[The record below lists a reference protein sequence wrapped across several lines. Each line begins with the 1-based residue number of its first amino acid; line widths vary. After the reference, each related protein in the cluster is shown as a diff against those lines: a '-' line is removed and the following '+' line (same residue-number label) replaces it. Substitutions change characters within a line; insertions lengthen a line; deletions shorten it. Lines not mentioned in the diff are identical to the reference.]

1 MGQIVGPHGTG
12 KSTLLK
18 AISDEMRRQ
27 GETVVEVVL
36 RDRQKK
42 LPPELHERLRELRG
56 KIFVLTIDGY
66 EQLSFFERLRLRW
79 IRIRRRCGLLITVH
93 RPVAGWPILYETSP
107 DFETLKRVLRH
118 LLRGETLISAES
130 LDTLYKKHHGN
141 LRLILLDLY
150 DEWERRH
157 EPDSGTINTIPL
169 TP

>member
-27 GETVVEVVL
+27 GETVVEAVL
-36 RDRQKK
+36 RDQQRK
-42 LPPELHERLRELRG
+42 LPPELHKRLRELRG

-66 EQLSFFERLRLRW
+66 EQLSYLEQFRMLW
-79 IRIRRRCGLLITVH
+79 IKFRYRCGLLITAH

-107 DFETLKRVLRH
+107 NFDTLKRVLRH
-118 LLRGETLISAES
+118 LLKNETLISAEY
-130 LDTLYKKHHGN
+130 LDTLYEKYNGN

-157 EPDSGTINTIPL
+157 EPDNGQ
-169 TP
+169 